1 MTHPAELRAG
11 TPPDRPDAHRYA
23 RHLLLPELGMTGQD
37 RLGRARVI
45 VVGAGGL
52 AAPVLSYLAAAG
64 VGRLT
69 VIDDDAVD
77 LSNLQRQVIHRTED
91 VGVSKVESAVRAV
104 HDLNPDIEIVG
115 VPERLTA
122 DNALPLFAEHDLVVD
137 ATDNFA
143 TRYLVGDACVLL
155 GLPLVWGSIH
165 RFDGQVTVWSYDEG
179 PCYRC
184 VFPQPPPAGAVP
196 SCAEAGVLGALP
208 GVVGAMQA
216 TEAVKVLLRMG
227 EPLAGRLM
235 LYDALRAAWS
245 SVPVRRDPECAVC
258 GAHPTITT
266 LTESA
271 ASCEMPAAE
280 DGEAVPEIGAR
291 ALAGLVATGHPP
303 VVVDVRTDAERE
315 IARLPVGIHVPIET
329 LRDGTGLARL
339 DAVDADT
346 VFYCK
351 GGTRSAEAVRLVRD
365 ATGVQARSLAGG
377 ILAWIDDV
385 DPTLAR
391 Y

>member
-1 MTHPAELRAG
+1 MTRPAKLRAG
-11 TPPDRPDAHRYA
+11 TTPDRPDPRRYA
-23 RHLLLPELGMTGQD
+23 RHLLLPELGMPGQE
-37 RLGRARVI
+37 RLGQSRVI

-64 VGRLT
+64 VGRVT
-69 VIDDDAVD
+69 VVDDDAVD

-91 VGVSKVESAVRAV
+91 VGVSKVESAIRAV
-104 HDLNPDIEIVG
+104 HDLNPDVEIVG

-122 DNALPLFAEHDLVVD
+122 DNALTLFADHDVVVD

-184 VFPQPPPAGAVP
+184 VFPEAPPAGAVP

-208 GVVGAMQA
+208 GVIGAMQA
-216 TEAVKVLLRMG
+216 TEAVKVLLGIG

-235 LYDALRAAWS
+235 LYNALHATWS
-245 SVPVRRDPECAVC
+245 SVPVQRDPECAVC

-266 LTESA
+266 LTDTV
-271 ASCEMPAAE
+271 ASCAPPVPDAADDVRE
-280 DGEAVPEIGAR
+280 VD
-291 ALAGLVATGHPP
+291 ALALADQVAGDHPP
-303 VVVDVRTDAERE
+303 VVVDVRSEAERD
-315 IARLPVGIHVPIET
+315 IVRLPIGIHVPIET
-329 LRDGTGLARL
+329 LRDGTGLGRL
-339 DAVDADT
+339 DAIDADT

-365 ATGVQARSLAGG
+365 ATGVEARSLAGG
-377 ILAWIDDV
+377 ILAWIDEV